1 MSSVFDGAPV
11 SHVRRGDGGSVLMP
25 TRRAAPGVDRS
36 RPEVP
41 HGRAVAHTDL
51 PRVAACARRLAG
63 RHAMDPARLAAMLD
77 LAAAAENAGVV
88 RDAIRGSAAT
98 WEHDTPEGA
107 GYVLRSSELGVTARV
122 RADRVTVFPEGG
134 APVRFTGEGAAR
146 DAAAYVAAATVSEVS
161 A

>member
-1 MSSVFDGAPV
+1 
-11 SHVRRGDGGSVLMP
+11 
-25 TRRAAPGVDRS
+25 
-36 RPEVP
+36 
-41 HGRAVAHTDL
+41 
-51 PRVAACARRLAG
+51 
-63 RHAMDPARLAAMLD
+63 MDPARLAAMLD

-122 RADRVTVFPEGG
+122 RADRVTVFPGSG
-134 APVRFTGEGAAR
+134 APVVRFTGEGAAR
-146 DAAAYVAAATVSEVS
+146 DAAAYVAAATSLEVS